1 MLTEGYARS
10 QLTGATVPERKAPGV
25 RKEISSPGV
34 GFGGAS
40 EEANLWFCILEA
52 FLLDFVTRAQ
62 GSGKG
67 KDSQKEEA
75 SYACA
80 FLSPKSVSTF

>member
-40 EEANLWFCILEA
+40 EEANL
-52 FLLDFVTRAQ
+52 
-62 GSGKG
+62 
-67 KDSQKEEA
+67 
-75 SYACA
+75 
-80 FLSPKSVSTF
+80 

>member
-1 MLTEGYARS
+1 MLTEGYGRS

-40 EEANLWFCILEA
+40 EEANL
-52 FLLDFVTRAQ
+52 
-62 GSGKG
+62 
-67 KDSQKEEA
+67 
-75 SYACA
+75 
-80 FLSPKSVSTF
+80 